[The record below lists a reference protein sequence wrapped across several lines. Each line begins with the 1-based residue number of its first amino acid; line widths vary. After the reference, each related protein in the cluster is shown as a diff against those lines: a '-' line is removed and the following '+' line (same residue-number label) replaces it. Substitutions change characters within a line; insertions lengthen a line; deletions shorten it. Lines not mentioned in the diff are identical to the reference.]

1 MKRIRWKDFSLVSK
15 IVIEVGL
22 IAGLLFTMNLLF
34 YVRINISMQKMDNV
48 YASNA
53 QLTDYL
59 RYLSRYRTICMNI

>member
-1 MKRIRWKDFSLVSK
+1 MKRIRWQDFSLVSK

-22 IAGLLFTMNLLF
+22 IAGLLFTIGACYS

-53 QLTDYL
+53 QLTD
-59 RYLSRYRTICMNI
+59 LSLGI